1 LPVTFRSARLS
12 RGASRPLVD
21 DAALARAAADGQPA
35 AAAAIWDHLSPV
47 VRTTLFRILGP
58 DSEVDDLTQ
67 EVFLR
72 IFKELPALREPQ
84 AFRGFVMQV
93 ATNAAL
99 SELRRRRVRRWLRLT
114 FDGTVP
120 DISVGAVASSPERL
134 AVRSLYRI
142 LDGLDP
148 ESRSA
153 FVLRHVEEL
162 ALRDVAA
169 AMKLSLA
176 TVKRRLAKAHA
187 RLRRLAKDD
196 GQLRGYLPGGHHDPL

>member
-1 LPVTFRSARLS
+1 MFRSARHS
-12 RGASRPLVD
+12 PGIRSALVE
-21 DAALARAAADGQPA
+21 DAALARAATLGQPA
-35 AAAAIWDHLSPV
+35 AAAVIWDRLSPL
-47 VRTTLFRILGP
+47 VRTTLRRILGP

-72 IFKELPALREPQ
+72 IFKQLPGLRDPQ

-93 ATNAAL
+93 STNAAL

-114 FDGTVP
+114 FDGRMP
-120 DISVGAVASSPERL
+120 DIPVGAVASSPERL
-134 AVRSLYRI
+134 AVRALYRI

-153 FVLRHVEEL
+153 FVLHHIEEL

-187 RLRRLAKDD
+187 RLRQRAKDD
-196 GQLRGYLPGGHHDPL
+196 LQLCGYLPGGRHEPI

>member
-1 LPVTFRSARLS
+1 MFHSVHS
-12 RGASRPLVD
+12 RGTRPALVD
-21 DAALARAAADGQPA
+21 DAALARAAAQGRPA
-35 AAAAIWDHLSPV
+35 AAAAIWDQLSPL
-47 VRTTLFRILGP
+47 VRNTLRRILGP

-72 IFKELPALREPQ
+72 VFRELSALRDPQ
-84 AFRGFVMQV
+84 AFRGFVMRV
-93 ATNAAL
+93 STNAAL

-114 FDGTVP
+114 FDGSVP
-120 DISVGAVASSPERL
+120 DISVEAVASSPERL
-134 AVRSLYRI
+134 ALRALYRI

-153 FVLRHVEEL
+153 FVLHHVEDLE
-162 ALRDVAA
+162 LRDVAA

-187 RLRRLAKDD
+187 RLRRLANDD
-196 GQLRGYLPGGHHDPL
+196 AQLRGYLSGGHHDPI